1 MWFLK
6 LKSHDIIILGASWRS
21 TGITPVT
28 IKQRGFLSGCLLLHL
43 PGPYCSDLSPHL
55 NLSTPICLQLKNQCS
70 PLLQILFPSCFSSF
84 NLQGHLNHHKSKHSN
99 QTSPLFKMSHH
110 RWGANPSSWLIGQ
123 FKRKMVNRGN
133 YVSSKR
139 PFHWKHGW
147 KGSFC
152 FSYWKR
158 SCFDLC
164 FEKAFSWKK
173 FLPFMNE
180 VWKIKVLITHYE
192 CFVY

>member
-28 IKQRGFLSGCLLLHL
+28 IKQRGFLPRCLPRHL

-55 NLSTPICLQLKNQCS
+55 NLSTPIRLQLKNQCS
-70 PLLQILFPSCFSSF
+70 PLFQFLFPSCFSSF
-84 NLQGHLNHHKSKHSN
+84 NLQGHLNPHKSKHSN

-110 RWGANPSSWLIGQ
+110 RWGANPPSWLIGQ
-123 FKRKMVNRGN
+123 FKRKMVKGHFIGN
-133 YVSSKR
+133 MGVEGKLLLLLSKG
-139 PFHWKHGW
+139 FVFWSLLW
-147 KGSFC
+147 
-152 FSYWKR
+152 
-158 SCFDLC
+158 
-164 FEKAFSWKK
+164 EAFLLKK
-173 FLPFMNE
+173 ILPFMNE